1 MFYGIPHKER
11 DVCSVMQ
18 ETGREFFFSK
28 YGLRPTTLRGKKYRH
43 CFLLQPKRNVFLMLK

>member
-18 ETGREFFFSK
+18 ETGRGFFFSK
-28 YGLRPTTLRGKKYRH
+28 YGLRPTTLRGKNIDIASS
-43 CFLLQPKRNVFLMLK
+43 CNQNEMSF